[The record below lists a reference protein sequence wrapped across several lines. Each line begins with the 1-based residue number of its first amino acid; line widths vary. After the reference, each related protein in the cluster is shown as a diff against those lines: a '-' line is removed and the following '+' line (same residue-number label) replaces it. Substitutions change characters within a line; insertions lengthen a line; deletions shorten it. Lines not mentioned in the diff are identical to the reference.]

1 MSLMSVYN
9 LTEIPEFVRLLKNT
23 LTTEGVA
30 KVEENNYIHST
41 NYSTKSNEQYRIVRY
56 HKKM

>member
-9 LTEIPEFVRLLKNT
+9 LTEIPEFARLLKNT
-23 LTTEGVA
+23 TATDDVA

-41 NYSTKSNEQYRIVRY
+41 NYSTKSNVAVQFDQ
-56 HKKM
+56 